1 MSKFK
6 KKSNSSQEIPT
17 AALPDIIFML
27 LFFFMVTT
35 VLRET
40 DMLVDQKLPVA
51 TQLKKIERKSL
62 VSYIYIGKP
71 KNVQEFG
78 SEPRI
83 QVNDNFVGT
92 KEIVQFV
99 LTEKDKLDEAERD
112 QITMSMKVDK
122 DTKMGI
128 VTDVQQELKEAN
140 ALKVLYNAPKSQDT
154 Q

>member
-6 KKSNSSQEIPT
+6 KSSKASQEIPT

-35 VLRET
+35 VMREVE
-40 DMLVDQKLPVA
+40 MLVDQKLPMA

-71 KNVQEFG
+71 RNAKEFG
-78 SEPRI
+78 TEPRV
-83 QVNDNFVGT
+83 QVNDNFIDT

-99 LTEKDKLDEAERD
+99 LTEKDKLDESERD
-112 QITMSMKVDK
+112 QITMSLKVDK
-122 DTKMGI
+122 ETKMGI

-140 ALKVLYNAPKSQDT
+140 ALKVLYNAPRKVEP
-154 Q
+154 

>member
-6 KKSNSSQEIPT
+6 KSSKASQDIPT

-35 VLRET
+35 VLREVE
-40 DMLVDQKLPVA
+40 MLVDQSLPMA

-71 KNVQEFG
+71 KNSREFG
-78 SEPRI
+78 TEPRV
-83 QVNDNFVGT
+83 QVNDNFIDT

-112 QITMSMKVDK
+112 QITMSLKIDK
-122 DTKMGI
+122 ETKMGI

-140 ALKVLYNAPKSQDT
+140 ALKVLYNTPKKVDM
-154 Q
+154 

>member
-6 KKSNSSQEIPT
+6 KNSKASQDIPT

-40 DMLVDQKLPVA
+40 DLLVEQKLPVA

-71 KNVQEFG
+71 KNVSEFG
-78 SEPRI
+78 TEPRI
-83 QVNDNFVGT
+83 QVNDNFINT
-92 KEIVQFV
+92 NEIVQFV
-99 LTEKDKLDEAERD
+99 LTEKDKLDEVERD

-122 DTKMGI
+122 ETKMGI

-140 ALKVLYNAPKSQDT
+140 ALKVLYNTPKRVDE
-154 Q
+154 

>member
-6 KKSNSSQEIPT
+6 KSSKASQDIPT

-40 DMLVDQKLPVA
+40 ELLVEQKLPVA
-51 TQLKKIERKSL
+51 TQLKKIEKKSL

-71 KNVQEFG
+71 KAALGLG
-78 SEPRI
+78 SEARV
-83 QVNDNFVGT
+83 QVNDNFIGIN
-92 KEIVQFV
+92 EIVQFV
-99 LTEKDKLDEAERD
+99 LTEKDKLDEVERD
-112 QITMSMKVDK
+112 QITISMKVDK
-122 DTKMGI
+122 ETKMGV

-140 ALKVLYNAPKSQDT
+140 ALKVLYNAPKKADDQ
-154 Q
+154 